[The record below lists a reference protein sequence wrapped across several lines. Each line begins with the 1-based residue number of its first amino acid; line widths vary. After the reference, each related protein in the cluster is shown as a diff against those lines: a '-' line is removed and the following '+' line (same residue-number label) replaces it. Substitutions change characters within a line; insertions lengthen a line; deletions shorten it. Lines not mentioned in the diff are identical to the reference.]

1 MSTIS
6 SAAAAASQFYAVP
19 AAQKREPDTAAQAAE
34 KTSAKVAELTG
45 TAVAAQSVKEANK
58 GTALDV
64 YV

>member
-6 SAAAAASQFYAVP
+6 NVAAAASQFYAP
-19 AAQKREPDTAAQAAE
+19 AVQKREPDTAAQAAE